1 MITHTHSHYTH
12 THTPKDI
19 IRNQKINLV
28 GKKKRREV
36 KWDGNY
42 TEHPM
47 TEFLHKLIAPLLGE
61 KVC

>member
-1 MITHTHSHYTH
+1 MPLSI
-12 THTPKDI
+12 PE
-19 IRNQKINLV
+19 
-28 GKKKRREV
+28 KKKIREV

>member
-1 MITHTHSHYTH
+1 MPLSI
-12 THTPKDI
+12 PE
-19 IRNQKINLV
+19 
-28 GKKKRREV
+28 KKKRREV